1 YLQHHLCLHIFSRAI
16 IPANFNSYIRSGHKM
31 ISSNLRSYS
40 PALDMPGGIKS
51 SEIRLP
57 ITEKDRQEFRKIIAD
72 QEKMTDIVME
82 DYRFLQHHGH
92 NGKGGD
98 WIHIG
103 WLLGCTVADTE
114 KVLISP
120 PERQAERDLS
130 KKVLA
135 HIQKRFEGVPLA
147 PVLIR

>member
-1 YLQHHLCLHIFSRAI
+1 MAELQEKVSQ
-16 IPANFNSYIRSGHKM
+16 YI
-31 ISSNLRSYS
+31 
-40 PALDMPGGIKS
+40 GIKS

-57 ITEKDRQEFRKIIAD
+57 ITEEDRQEFRKIIAD

-98 WIHIG
+98 RIHIG
-103 WLLGCTVADTE
+103 WLLGCTVADAE
-114 KVLISP
+114 KVLINP

-130 KKVLA
+130 EKVLA
-135 HIQKRFEGVPLA
+135 HIQKRFEEVPLA